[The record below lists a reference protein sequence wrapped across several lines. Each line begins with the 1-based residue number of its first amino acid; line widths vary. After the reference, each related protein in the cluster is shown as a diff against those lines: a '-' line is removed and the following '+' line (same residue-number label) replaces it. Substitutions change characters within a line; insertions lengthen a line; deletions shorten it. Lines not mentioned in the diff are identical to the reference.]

1 MPATLKASFPCYGS
15 HKKSPENLVNVSG
28 TWYNSSMTNEL
39 VSSKYTFACDPEEC
53 DSLIELT
60 SSDGFGF
67 PSGVTEL
74 TCPCGRKTT
83 LLSVEHATIQPTET
97 KGNEMTTETTT
108 DNYYMTREFLETQLV
123 ENKARIAQLEEH
135 IQRVTQ
141 RDYATAS
148 TLNKLR
154 DDMKEFT
161 LEGLDSDDISE
172 GQAEEIASICGF
184 ELTNEF
190 ELEVTVQYSITVNA
204 RDEESAHNL
213 IHDID
218 FDSVSYPDGVEYLSS
233 SVDRI
238 EN

>member
-1 MPATLKASFPCYGS
+1 MSVGS
-15 HKKSPENLVNVSG
+15 CIIL
-28 TWYNSSMTNEL
+28 YMTNEL
-39 VSSKYTFACDPEEC
+39 VSSKYTFVCDPEHC
-53 DSLIELT
+53 DCLIELT

-67 PSGVTEL
+67 PSGVMEL

-83 LLSVEHATIQPTET
+83 LLSVEHATIAPT
-97 KGNEMTTETTT
+97 TTEEVKMETTT
-108 DNYYMTREFLETQLV
+108 DNHYMTREFLETQLV
-123 ENKARIAQLEEH
+123 ENKARITQLEEH

-141 RDYATAS
+141 RDFNTMAELS
-148 TLNKLR
+148 KMR
-154 DDMKEFT
+154 DNMKEFT
-161 LEGLDSDDISE
+161 LEALDDDSISE

-190 ELEVTVQYSITVNA
+190 ELEVTVLYSITVNA

-218 FDSVSYPDGVEYLSS
+218 FDTVSYDSDGISWLSS

-238 EN
+238 EG

>member
-1 MPATLKASFPCYGS
+1 MNK
-15 HKKSPENLVNVSG
+15 
-28 TWYNSSMTNEL
+28 EL
-39 VSSKYTFACDPEEC
+39 ISSKYTFVCDPNEC

-97 KGNEMTTETTT
+97 KGNQMDQLVT
-108 DNYYMTREFLETQLV
+108 DNHYLTREFLESQLV
-123 ENKARIAQLEEH
+123 DNKARIAQLEEQ

-141 RDYATAS
+141 RDYATAG

-154 DDMKEFT
+154 DDMKVFT
-161 LEGLDSDDISE
+161 LEGLDDDSITE
-172 GQAEEIASICGF
+172 YQAEEIASICGF

-190 ELEVTVQYSITVNA
+190 ELEVTVLYSITVNA

-218 FDSVSYPDGVEYLSS
+218 FDTVSYDSDAITWLSS

>member
-1 MPATLKASFPCYGS
+1 
-15 HKKSPENLVNVSG
+15 
-28 TWYNSSMTNEL
+28 MTDL
-39 VSSKYTFACDPEEC
+39 VSSKYTFVCDPNEC

-83 LLSVEHATIQPTET
+83 LLSVEHATLPTTNQT
-97 KGNEMTTETTT
+97 KEEKMETTMMP
-108 DNYYMTREFLETQLV
+108 DVDVLQL
-123 ENKARIAQLEEH
+123 RIKGLEEH

-141 RDYATAS
+141 RDFATMAE
-148 TLNKLR
+148 LNKMR
-154 DDMKEFT
+154 DNMKEFT
-161 LEGLDSDDISE
+161 LEGLDDDSISE
-172 GQAEEIASICGF
+172 SQAEEIASICGF

-204 RDEESAHNL
+204 RNEEEAHNI

-218 FDSVSYPDGVEYLSS
+218 FDSVSEPEGVAYLSS

-238 EN
+238 DG

>member
-1 MPATLKASFPCYGS
+1 MRIDSLDVMKAQQ
-15 HKKSPENLVNVSG
+15 
-28 TWYNSSMTNEL
+28 L
-39 VSSKYTFACDPEEC
+39 VSSKYTFVCDPNEC

-83 LLSVEHATIQPTET
+83 LLSVEHATIQPTNQTKEET
-97 KGNEMTTETTT
+97 MEITT
-108 DNYYMTREFLETQLV
+108 DNHYMTREFLETQLV
-123 ENKARIAQLEEH
+123 ENKARITQLEEH
-135 IQRVTQ
+135 VQRVTQ
-141 RDYATAS
+141 RDFNTMAE
-148 TLNKLR
+148 LNKMR
-154 DDMKEFT
+154 DNMKEFT
-161 LEGLDSDDISE
+161 LEGLDDDSISE

-190 ELEVTVQYSITVNA
+190 ELEVTVLYSITVNA

-218 FDSVSYPDGVEYLSS
+218 FDTVSYDSDGISWLSS

-238 EN
+238 EG

>member
-1 MPATLKASFPCYGS
+1 
-15 HKKSPENLVNVSG
+15 
-28 TWYNSSMTNEL
+28 MTDL
-39 VSSKYTFACDPEEC
+39 VSSKYTFVCDPNEC

-83 LLSVEHATIQPTET
+83 LLSVEHSTIQPTNQT
-97 KGNEMTTETTT
+97 KEEKMETTIT
-108 DNYYMTREFLETQLV
+108 EAQVGIDILT
-123 ENKARIAQLEEH
+123 ARIKQLEEH
-135 IQRVTQ
+135 VQRVTQ
-141 RDYATAS
+141 RDFS
-148 TLNKLR
+148 TSAELNQMR
-154 DDMKEFT
+154 NNMKEFT
-161 LEGLDSDDISE
+161 LEGLDDDSISE
-172 GQAEEIASICGF
+172 SQAEEISSICGF

-190 ELEVTVQYSITVNA
+190 ELEVTVMYSITVNA

-218 FDSVSYPDGVEYLSS
+218 FDSVSYPDGVDYLSS

-238 EN
+238 EG

>member
-1 MPATLKASFPCYGS
+1 
-15 HKKSPENLVNVSG
+15 
-28 TWYNSSMTNEL
+28 MTDL
-39 VSSKYTFACDPEEC
+39 ISSKYTFVCDPNEC

-83 LLSVEHATIQPTET
+83 LLSVEHATIQPTNQTKEET
-97 KGNEMTTETTT
+97 MEITT
-108 DNYYMTREFLETQLV
+108 DNHYMTREFLETQLV
-123 ENKARIAQLEEH
+123 ENKARITQLEEH
-135 IQRVTQ
+135 VQRVTQ
-141 RDYATAS
+141 RDFNTMAE
-148 TLNKLR
+148 LNKMR
-154 DDMKEFT
+154 DNMKEFT
-161 LEGLDSDDISE
+161 LEGLDDDSISE
-172 GQAEEIASICGF
+172 GQAEEISSICGF

-190 ELEVTVQYSITVNA
+190 ELEVTVMYSITVNA

-218 FDSVSYPDGVEYLSS
+218 FDTVSYDSDGISWLSS

-238 EN
+238 EG

>member
-1 MPATLKASFPCYGS
+1 MDK
-15 HKKSPENLVNVSG
+15 
-28 TWYNSSMTNEL
+28 EL
-39 VSSKYTFACDPEEC
+39 ISSKYTFICDPNEC

-97 KGNEMTTETTT
+97 KGNQMDQPVI
-108 DNYYMTREFLETQLV
+108 DNHYLTREFLESQLV
-123 ENKARIAQLEEH
+123 DNKARIAQLEEQ

-141 RDYATAS
+141 RDYATAG

-154 DDMKEFT
+154 DDMKVFT
-161 LEGLDSDDISE
+161 LEGLDDDSITE
-172 GQAEEIASICGF
+172 YQAEEIASICGF

-190 ELEVTVQYSITVNA
+190 ELEVTVLYSITVNA

-218 FDSVSYPDGVEYLSS
+218 FDTVSYDSDAITWLSS

>member
-1 MPATLKASFPCYGS
+1 
-15 HKKSPENLVNVSG
+15 
-28 TWYNSSMTNEL
+28 MTNEL
-39 VSSKYTFACDPEEC
+39 VSSKYTFVCDPEHC
-53 DSLIELT
+53 DCLIELT

-67 PSGVTEL
+67 PSGVMEL

-83 LLSVEHATIQPTET
+83 LLSVEHATIAPT
-97 KGNEMTTETTT
+97 TTEEVKMETTT
-108 DNYYMTREFLETQLV
+108 DNHYMTREFLETQLV
-123 ENKARIAQLEEH
+123 ENKARITQLEEH

-148 TLNKLR
+148 TLNKVR
-154 DDMKEFT
+154 DNMKEFT

-172 GQAEEIASICGF
+172 AQAEEIASICGF

-190 ELEVTVQYSITVNA
+190 ELEVTVMYSITVNA

-218 FDSVSYPDGVEYLSS
+218 FDSVSYDSDGISWLSS

-238 EN
+238 EG

>member
-1 MPATLKASFPCYGS
+1 
-15 HKKSPENLVNVSG
+15 
-28 TWYNSSMTNEL
+28 MTDL
-39 VSSKYTFACDPEEC
+39 VSSKYTFVCDPDEC

-67 PSGVTEL
+67 PSGVTKL
-74 TCPCGRKTT
+74 TCPCGRETT
-83 LLSVEHATIQPTET
+83 LLSVEHATLQPTTT
-97 KGNEMTTETTT
+97 KGNEMTTTT
-108 DNYYMTREFLETQLV
+108 DNHYMTREFLETQLV
-123 ENKARIAQLEEH
+123 ENKARITQLEEH
-135 IQRVTQ
+135 VQRITQ
-141 RDYATAS
+141 RDYETAS
-148 TLNKLR
+148 ILNKIR
-154 DDMKEFT
+154 DNMKEFT

-190 ELEVTVQYSITVNA
+190 ELEVTVMYSITVNA

-218 FDSVSYPDGVEYLSS
+218 FDSVSYPEGVTWLSS

-238 EN
+238 DN

>member
-1 MPATLKASFPCYGS
+1 MSVGS
-15 HKKSPENLVNVSG
+15 CIIL
-28 TWYNSSMTNEL
+28 YMTNEL
-39 VSSKYTFACDPEEC
+39 VSSKYTFVCDPEHC
-53 DSLIELT
+53 DCLIELT

-67 PSGVTEL
+67 PSGVMEL

-83 LLSVEHATIQPTET
+83 LLSVEHATIAPT
-97 KGNEMTTETTT
+97 TTEEVKMETTT
-108 DNYYMTREFLETQLV
+108 DNHYMTREFLETQLV
-123 ENKARIAQLEEH
+123 ENKARITQLEEH

-141 RDYATAS
+141 RDFTTAS
-148 TLNKLR
+148 ILNKIR
-154 DDMKEFT
+154 DNMKEFT

-190 ELEVTVQYSITVNA
+190 ELEVTVMYSVTVNA

-218 FDSVSYPDGVEYLSS
+218 FDSVSYPEGVTWLSS

-238 EN
+238 EG

>member
-1 MPATLKASFPCYGS
+1 
-15 HKKSPENLVNVSG
+15 
-28 TWYNSSMTNEL
+28 MTDL
-39 VSSKYTFACDPEEC
+39 ISSKYTFVCDPNEC

-83 LLSVEHATIQPTET
+83 LLSVEHATIPPINQT
-97 KGNEMTTETTT
+97 KEEKMETTT
-108 DNYYMTREFLETQLV
+108 DNHYMTREFLESQLV

-135 IQRVTQ
+135 VQRITQ
-141 RDYATAS
+141 RDYATAG

-161 LEGLDSDDISE
+161 LEGLDDDSISE

-218 FDSVSYPDGVEYLSS
+218 FDTVSYDSDAISWLSS

-238 EN
+238 EA

>member
-1 MPATLKASFPCYGS
+1 MRTIY
-15 HKKSPENLVNVSG
+15 
-28 TWYNSSMTNEL
+28 
-39 VSSKYTFACDPEEC
+39 SKYTFVCTGDCDA
-53 DSLIELT
+53 LIEYT
-60 SSDGFGF
+60 FKDGLGW
-67 PSGVTEL
+67 PNGVVEI
-74 TCPCGRKTT
+74 TCPCGSLCTY
-83 LLSVEHATIQPTET
+83 LSVEDATIPPITTT
-97 KGNEMTTETTT
+97 KGNEMTTT
-108 DNYYMTREFLETQLV
+108 DNHYMTREFLETQLV
-123 ENKARIAQLEEH
+123 ENKARIKGLEEH

-141 RDYATAS
+141 RDFGTSAE
-148 TLNKLR
+148 LNKMR
-154 DDMKEFT
+154 DNMKEFT
-161 LEGLDSDDISE
+161 LEGLDDDSISE

-238 EN
+238 EG

>member
-1 MPATLKASFPCYGS
+1 
-15 HKKSPENLVNVSG
+15 
-28 TWYNSSMTNEL
+28 MTDL
-39 VSSKYTFACDPEEC
+39 VSSKYTFVCDPNEC
-53 DSLIELT
+53 DCLIELT

-83 LLSVEHATIQPTET
+83 LLSVEHATLPTTSQT
-97 KGNEMTTETTT
+97 KEEKMETTMMP
-108 DNYYMTREFLETQLV
+108 DVDVLQL
-123 ENKARIAQLEEH
+123 RIKGLEEH

-141 RDYATAS
+141 RDFATMAE
-148 TLNKLR
+148 LNKMR
-154 DDMKEFT
+154 DNMKEFT
-161 LEGLDSDDISE
+161 LEGLDDDSISE
-172 GQAEEIASICGF
+172 SQAEEIASICGF

-204 RDEESAHNL
+204 RNEEEAHNI

-218 FDSVSYPDGVEYLSS
+218 FDSVSEPEGVAYLSS

-238 EN
+238 EG

>member
-1 MPATLKASFPCYGS
+1 
-15 HKKSPENLVNVSG
+15 
-28 TWYNSSMTNEL
+28 MTDL
-39 VSSKYTFACDPEEC
+39 ISSKYTFVCDPNEC

-83 LLSVEHATIQPTET
+83 LLSVEHATIPPINQT
-97 KGNEMTTETTT
+97 KEEKMETTT
-108 DNYYMTREFLETQLV
+108 DNHYMTREFLESQLV
-123 ENKARIAQLEEH
+123 ENKARITQLEEH
-135 IQRVTQ
+135 VQRITQ
-141 RDYATAS
+141 RDYATAG

-161 LEGLDSDDISE
+161 LEGLDDDSISE

-218 FDSVSYPDGVEYLSS
+218 FDTVSYDSDAISWLSS

-238 EN
+238 EG

>member
-1 MPATLKASFPCYGS
+1 
-15 HKKSPENLVNVSG
+15 
-28 TWYNSSMTNEL
+28 MTDL
-39 VSSKYTFACDPEEC
+39 ISSKYTFVCDPNEC

-74 TCPCGRKTT
+74 TYPCGRKTT
-83 LLSVEHATIQPTET
+83 LLSVEHATIQPTNQTKEET
-97 KGNEMTTETTT
+97 MDQPVI
-108 DNYYMTREFLETQLV
+108 DNHYMTREFLETQLV
-123 ENKARIAQLEEH
+123 EKKARITQLEEH
-135 IQRVTQ
+135 VQRITQ

-161 LEGLDSDDISE
+161 LEGLDDDSISE

-190 ELEVTVQYSITVNA
+190 ELEVTVLYSITVNA

-218 FDSVSYPDGVEYLSS
+218 FDTVSYDSDGISWLSS

-238 EN
+238 EG